1 MNTRELVLDILLEIE
16 KGNTY
21 SHVLMRNVLDKYDY
35 LAAREKAFIKRTVEG
50 TLERRLEIDY
60 ILDRYSS
67 TPVRRM
73 KPLIR
78 NLLRMSVYQILFM
91 DGVPDS
97 AVCNEAVKLAV
108 KRRFQP
114 LKGFVNG
121 VLRNIARQRDSIA
134 YPDREKEGLKYLS
147 ICYSMPEPII
157 AMWIAA
163 FGQELTEKILK
174 AMLAVRP
181 VTIRIKET
189 LTEEEQKELLKAIE
203 KAGIRLKK
211 HPLLPYACE
220 LEHVEGVRS
229 IPGFAEGLLTVQDV
243 SSMLCVECA
252 GIKNGDYVI
261 DVCAAPGGKTVHAA
275 IKAGEK
281 GKVLAR
287 DLSEDKTAFIEENV
301 ERQGLK
307 NVTIQVW
314 DATLQ
319 DEANRE
325 SADVVIADLPC
336 SGLGILG
343 KKRDIKYNVTEELL
357 AELPGLQ
364 RRILS
369 AVWQYVKPGGVLVY
383 STCTIHREEN
393 ESIANWF
400 LANHPFELEDISA
413 FLPEALKE
421 EAAKEGY
428 LQLLPGVHE
437 TDGFFIAK
445 FRRKG

>member
-50 TLERRLEIDY
+50 TLERRIEIDY

-108 KRRFQP
+108 KRKFQS

-147 ICYSMPEPII
+147 ICYSMPEMII

-174 AMLAVRP
+174 AMLAARP

-275 IKAGEK
+275 IKAGEQ

-357 AELPGLQ
+357 RELPGLQ
-364 RRILS
+364 KRILS
-369 AVWQYVKPGGVLVY
+369 AVWQYVRPGGALVY

-393 ESIANWF
+393 ENVANWF
-400 LANHPFELEDISA
+400 LENHPFEREDISR

>member
-50 TLERRLEIDY
+50 TLERRIEIDY

-108 KRRFQP
+108 KRKFQS

-147 ICYSMPEPII
+147 ICYSMPEMII

-174 AMLAVRP
+174 AMLAARP

-189 LTEEEQKELLKAIE
+189 LTEEEQEELLKAIE

-211 HPLLPYACE
+211 HPLLSYACE

-307 NVTIQVW
+307 NVTTQVW

-357 AELPGLQ
+357 TELPGLQ
-364 RRILS
+364 KRILA
-369 AVWQYVKPGGVLVY
+369 AVWQYVRPGGALVY

-393 ESIANWF
+393 ENVANWF
-400 LANHPFELEDISA
+400 LENHPFEREDISG